1 MVSLEDGMDSATFF
15 MILVVILGGYYLY
28 SRVWR
33 HPEGFAPPAKDTLAA
48 EATAQKRRE
57 QVVVEEEIN
66 KPYSLDPI
74 RSVDDYEYSL
84 VFKNEGDRAM
94 TKATRD
100 ALMSKYPMDWSTQP
114 PSSERF
120 QNGLAAL
127 KEAFANPAPP
137 QQGNPFRNID
147 GSKMTPP
154 DTLADERKER
164 EILQTYT
171 PKDPQ
176 SLTTY
181 NAADAKELIEKIYD
195 AKGLVAEYRESGAN
209 QFTIIGTRKKDEK
222 IVYEDDPA
230 VAPASSGAVAT
241 AGEGT
246 IIVPAVAAEVQG
258 GLDPFYTPSTKT
270 RDGKWDYTSW
280 TPGLERMFAPTE
292 PQTNWY

>member
-1 MVSLEDGMDSATFF
+1 MDNVTFF
-15 MILVVILGGYYLY
+15 MMLVGIIGVLYIY

-33 HPEGFAPPAKDTLAA
+33 HREGFAPPSKDNLTA
-48 EATAQKRRE
+48 EATAQKKRDTI
-57 QVVVEEEIN
+57 VVEEELN
-66 KPYSLDPI
+66 KPYTLDPI

-94 TKATRD
+94 TKAVRD
-100 ALMSKYPMDWSTQP
+100 ALMSKYPLDWSTQP
-114 PSSERF
+114 PSSQGF
-120 QNGLAAL
+120 QSGLAAF
-127 KEAFANPAPP
+127 KEAFANPAPLLSSA
-137 QQGNPFRNID
+137 QGSPYRNID
-147 GSKMTPP
+147 GSKMIPP
-154 DTLADERKER
+154 DTQADEQKER

-181 NAADAKELIEKIYD
+181 NAADAKELIAKIYD
-195 AKGLVAEYRESGAN
+195 AKGLIAEYKESGPN

-222 IVYEDDPA
+222 IVYEDDPQI
-230 VAPASSGAVAT
+230 APTGQGPIAA

-246 IIVPAVAAEVQG
+246 IVVPALAAEVQS
-258 GLDPFYTPSTKT
+258 GLDPFFTPSNKT

>member
-1 MVSLEDGMDSATFF
+1 MDSVTFL
-15 MILVVILGGYYLY
+15 MILVAIIGALYLY
-28 SRVWR
+28 SRAWR
-33 HPEGFAPPAKDTLAA
+33 NPEGFKDNLTA
-48 EATAQKRRE
+48 EATLQKTRDKI
-57 QVVVEEEIN
+57 VVEEELN
-66 KPYSLDPI
+66 KPYATDPI

-94 TKATRD
+94 TKAVRD

-114 PSSERF
+114 PSSQGF
-120 QNGLAAL
+120 QSGLAAF
-127 KEAFANPAPP
+127 KEAFANPSPIMTTG
-137 QQGNPFRNID
+137 QQANPYRNID
-147 GSKMTPP
+147 GSKMIPP
-154 DTLADERKER
+154 DTQADELKER

-195 AKGLVAEYRESGAN
+195 AKGLIAEYKETGPN

-222 IVYEDDPA
+222 IIYEDDPQ
-230 VAPASSGAVAT
+230 VAPTGQGPIAA

-246 IIVPAVAAEVQG
+246 IIVPAVAAEVQS
-258 GLDPFYTPSTKT
+258 GLDPFFTPSTKT

>member
-1 MVSLEDGMDSATFF
+1 MDSVTFV
-15 MILVVILGGYYLY
+15 MILVVVIGGYYLY
-28 SRVWR
+28 SRAWR
-33 HPEGFAPPAKDTLAA
+33 HPEGFSSSTDNLTAQ
-48 EATAQKRRE
+48 ATAQKKGE
-57 QVVVEEEIN
+57 EIVVEEEIN
-66 KPYSLDPI
+66 KPYATDSI
-74 RSVDDYEYSL
+74 RGVDDYEYSL

-100 ALMSKYPMDWSTQP
+100 ALMAKYPMDWSTQP
-114 PSSERF
+114 PSSQGF

-127 KEAFANPAPP
+127 KEAFANPTPP
-137 QQGNPFRNID
+137 VQGNPFKNID

-154 DTLADERKER
+154 DTLADEQKER

-181 NAADAKELIEKIYD
+181 NAADAKDLIAKIYD
-195 AKGLVAEYRESGAN
+195 AKGLVADYRETGPN
-209 QFTIIGTRKKDEK
+209 QYTIIGTRKKDEK
-222 IVYEDDPA
+222 IVYEDDPQ
-230 VAPASSGAVAT
+230 VAPTGQGPIAA
-241 AGEGT
+241 AGEGV
-246 IIVPAVAAEVQG
+246 IVVPAVAAEVQG
-258 GLDPFYTPSTKT
+258 GLDPFFTPSTKT

>member
-1 MVSLEDGMDSATFF
+1 MDSVTFL
-15 MILVVILGGYYLY
+15 MILVGVIGVYYVY
-28 SRVWR
+28 SRAWR
-33 HPEGFAPPAKDTLAA
+33 HPEGFKESETNGPPQ
-48 EATAQKRRE
+48 TAQKKANTI
-57 QVVVEEEIN
+57 VVEEEIN
-66 KPYSLDPI
+66 KPYATDSI
-74 RSVDDYEYSL
+74 RGVDDYEYSL
-84 VFKNEGDRAM
+84 IFKNEGDRGM
-94 TKATRD
+94 TKAVRD
-100 ALMSKYPMDWSTQP
+100 TLMSKYPMDWTTQP
-114 PSSERF
+114 PSSQGF
-120 QNGLAAL
+120 QNGLAAF
-127 KEAFANPAPP
+127 KEAFANPVPSNT
-137 QQGNPFRNID
+137 QKGNPYSQID

-154 DTLADERKER
+154 DTLADEQKER

-195 AKGLVAEYRESGAN
+195 AKGLVAEYAETGPN

-222 IVYEDDPA
+222 IVYEDDPQ
-230 VAPASSGAVAT
+230 VAPTGQGPIAA

-258 GLDPFYTPSTKT
+258 GLDPFFTPSNKT

>member
-1 MVSLEDGMDSATFF
+1 MDSITFL
-15 MILVVILGGYYLY
+15 MILVVAIGGLYLY
-28 SRVWR
+28 SRAWR
-33 HPEGFAPPAKDTLAA
+33 HEEGYAPPSKDTL
-48 EATAQKRRE
+48 TADQKNADTI
-57 QVVVEEEIN
+57 VVEEELN

-84 VFKNEGDRAM
+84 VFRNEGDRAM
-94 TKATRD
+94 TKAVRD
-100 ALMSKYPMDWSTQP
+100 TLMSKYPMDWSIQP
-114 PSSERF
+114 PSSQGF
-120 QNGLAAL
+120 QSGLAAF
-127 KEAFANPAPP
+127 KEAFANPVPV
-137 QQGNPFRNID
+137 NNTEKSPFRNID
-147 GSKMTPP
+147 GSKMIPP

-195 AKGLVAEYRESGAN
+195 AKGMIAEYKETGPN

-222 IVYEDDPA
+222 IVYEDDPE
-230 VAPASSGAVAT
+230 VAPTGQGPIAA

-258 GLDPFYTPSTKT
+258 GLDPFFTPSNKT